1 MAKKDRYSA
10 SKTCVYNLCYN
21 LICYKKRIS
30 TDTIIRY
37 IDNQK
42 YH

>member
-1 MAKKDRYSA
+1 MASKDRYSA

-21 LICYKKRIS
+21 LICYTKCIS
-30 TDTIIRY
+30 ADTIIRY
-37 IDNQK
+37 TDNHK